1 VRGGIA
7 CAAAL
12 LERVFSFSLQLTLS
26 PFSLSPLSHL
36 AVCPENPV
44 PKLNAFDGVGAL
56 AVFGEVGQ
64 LVHDASAG
72 RLLIAD
78 LSAHLIRSLDLA
90 TNAVTTV
97 SGNVTRSTNATGDGN
112 PNAGSDDGLGAAV
125 RYRQPYGLAIV
136 GPGSAVV
143 SDSLNNA
150 LRVLSLDSRGEA
162 FTVAGAASV
171 GGGDFV
177 DGDGADARFWDPSG
191 MASAP
196 DGSVVVADA
205 VNGAIRRVVCNFF
218 PSPSASP
225 APPAPAPAASN
236 NILGPVVIGGLR
248 AGALAIIVVG
258 VVAALGV
265 AFALW
270 WYCGGGRDAAS
281 FSAST
286 SASKGALYTSSSPT
300 ASGQPGSPKA
310 YGALDS
316 GGGSSGEQGGSA
328 RAVAN
333 PYMAAT
339 AAAASAESGAAAPA
353 LPGGV
358 QEWAPAPRAR
368 QPV

>member
-1 VRGGIA
+1 M
-7 CAAAL
+7 
-12 LERVFSFSLQLTLS
+12 
-26 PFSLSPLSHL
+26 
-36 AVCPENPV
+36 
-44 PKLNAFDGVGAL
+44 
-56 AVFGEVGQ
+56 
-64 LVHDASAG
+64 
-72 RLLIAD
+72 
-78 LSAHLIRSLDLA
+78 
-90 TNAVTTV
+90 TTA

-112 PNAGSDDGLGAAV
+112 PNAGNDDGLGAAV

-162 FTVAGAASV
+162 FTIAGAASV

-177 DGDGADARFWDPSG
+177 DGDGVDARFFDPAG
-191 MASAP
+191 MATAP

-205 VNGAIRRVVCNFF
+205 VNGAIRRVTCNFF

-248 AGALAIIVVG
+248 AGALAFIIVG

-270 WYCGGGRDAAS
+270 WYCGGGRYTD
-281 FSAST
+281 SASAA
-286 SASKGALYTSSSPT
+286 SASKGALYTSAFPT
-300 ASGQPGSPKA
+300 ASGQPGSPRA

-316 GGGSSGEQGGSA
+316 GSGSGEQGNSA
-328 RAVAN
+328 KAVAN

-339 AAAASAESGAAAPA
+339 SAAGGAGSSAAAPS

-358 QEWAPAPRAR
+358 QEWAPAPSAR